1 MPYAA
6 PRTVSTRT
14 VSTRT
19 VSPLRV
25 WLTEFL
31 FIRCI
36 LREPPGVALYRYQ
49 VTPNEFRELAELLRE
64 HRAHAFHPTYGASW
78 APAFCLFVAESFRRQ
93 YDASEGGWAWAPF
106 ENALGCKFTPQQHG
120 ELVRVGLGQYWKRP
134 IRQYQGGRDNLLG
147 SLFTEGGLPWPLV
160 QSETHGFGRV
170 VRKGL
175 KYFYRTEAG
184 LRTTADLIAEFE
196 HELPQTFRTL
206 DTRQLLAG
214 VVEQLMA
221 LATHYELR
229 GKDDPARYLDT
240 VEPNWRK
247 DFPLPLDEDNARGLI
262 NDWLRDASRRREER
276 EAQRAIAGTFSCGH
290 RLIEE
295 AHGWRIRSEVTIP
308 RVADL
313 QIDSSIVNIG
323 RLELAFF
330 EGDRLLARAG
340 AAYGQKREDSS
351 DVSVRF
357 LKTQFSLDRIRL
369 RDELTLRLL
378 ANGSVACNVPF
389 DQGALEEHELPLVF
403 ELKGDEWWFIASA
416 SCSSAA
422 SRVRVHLPRGLNYVC
437 NGAVTTHEE
446 AGRVRWIEAGDSLQL
461 FSDEGDRYAVT
472 LKSGSQP
479 SRLLTLKGVMT
490 HYDSVPQV
498 IYQGWP
504 RLDVSSEGS
513 EASAPALNEFADRQ
527 RVTRNNCG
535 EQLGAIHYSARD
547 ASGNILLQRRFGV
560 VPGGFAIQ
568 AFPGAGGK
576 LARLVVKQ
584 SRQLEAQVVDRTVRT
599 RTEAHGQDTVIWLES
614 LTNPVPSFLTLE
626 VRGRSGCALAP
637 IRFRVAYPYE
647 GARLIGVD
655 GATLS
660 TRDFTPEDLLGLRV
674 ALSTSLPGGTR
685 FCLQLELVSG
695 EGRCTRHYYLGVSA
709 NAVLLSLF
717 SYQTDM
723 MQMLGAVDDQ
733 DAFLRVSVETD
744 RPLLRFQVRRY
755 NGAAKREDAST
766 FWMMSPSGGALQT
779 EIAVEAMLL
788 TDPKQ
793 ASVGIPELTT
803 QGVGTGR
810 FRTPLSMRADGPWL
824 IYPAS
829 GSATQFRPFL
839 QAAEQS
845 APIIPA
851 NEIRS
856 LHAAARAYHPIT
868 QRHVISQ
875 QIGDMAV
882 DLSHSGW
889 QYLADLKQHYHH
901 LPLSVFEAWLA
912 LSHNPAALAITVF
925 RLEVDETFCARI
937 RDELAVIWE
946 CIPLP
951 QWAAAYRQFAAWLDA
966 QGLPPAL
973 SASVL
978 QNRRQML
985 PHVLQSFDEGEMG
998 RYLETS
1004 DATAL
1009 RRYPIEIIL
1018 PCWYQQ
1024 LRRTHESND
1033 HWPTELG
1040 HQLRE
1045 WLGQQK
1051 LPPSVLTLSAT
1062 EFTDAVTILPIFMA
1076 YVTAGLAIIEEL
1088 KGNRSNVKFAIK
1100 MVSDFDR
1107 CSWYAPAHGLMVS
1120 YLLATVRT

>member
-1 MPYAA
+1 MPYVA
-6 PRTVSTRT
+6 PRSA
-14 VSTRT
+14 SPRT

-31 FIRCI
+31 LIRRI
-36 LREPPGVALYRYQ
+36 YREPAGVALYRYQ
-49 VTPNEFRELAELLRE
+49 VTPNEFRELAELLCE

-78 APAFCLFVAESFRRQ
+78 AAAFCLFVAESFRRQ
-93 YDASEGGWAWAPF
+93 YDTRDGGWSWAPF
-106 ENALGCKFTPQQHG
+106 EKALDCRFTPQQHG
-120 ELVRVGLGQYWKRP
+120 ELVRVGLAQYWKRP

-160 QSETHGFGRV
+160 QSDTHGFGRV

-184 LRTTADLIAEFE
+184 LRTAADLLTEFE

-206 DTRQLLAG
+206 ETRQLLAG
-214 VVEQLMA
+214 IVEQLMS
-221 LATHYELR
+221 LATRYELR
-229 GKDDPARYLDT
+229 GKDDPAQYLDT
-240 VEPNWRK
+240 VEPNWRHE
-247 DFPLPLDEDNARGLI
+247 FPLPLDEVNARGLI

-276 EAQRAIAGTFSCGH
+276 ESQRASAGTFACGH
-290 RLIEE
+290 RLIEGP
-295 AHGWRIRSEVTIP
+295 HGWRIRSEVTVP
-308 RVADL
+308 RLADL
-313 QIDSSIVNIG
+313 SIDASIVNYG
-323 RLELAFF
+323 RFELAFF

-340 AAYGQKREDSS
+340 AAYGQKREDSTE
-351 DVSVRF
+351 VSVRF
-357 LKTQFSLDRIRL
+357 LKTQFSLDRAQL
-369 RDELTLRLL
+369 KDELTLRLL
-378 ANGSVACNVPF
+378 SNGSVACIVPF
-389 DQGALEEHELPLVF
+389 DQGSLDAQELPLVF
-403 ELKGDEWWFIASA
+403 ENKGDEWWFIASA
-416 SCSSAA
+416 SCSSDA
-422 SRVRVHLPRGLNYVC
+422 STVRVLLPKGLSYTCDGPVSLK
-437 NGAVTTHEE
+437 EE
-446 AGRVRWIEAGDSLQL
+446 ADGVRWIEAGDSLKL
-461 FSDEGDRYAVT
+461 ISEEGDRYAVT
-472 LKSGSQP
+472 LKSGSQLP
-479 SRLLTLKGVMT
+479 CRLTLKGVLM

-498 IYQGWP
+498 VYQGWP
-504 RLDVSSEGS
+504 RLDVSVEGS
-513 EASAPALNEFADRQ
+513 EARASVPAPNEFADRQ
-527 RVTRNNCG
+527 RVTRANSD
-535 EQLGAIHYSARD
+535 EQLGAIHYSARE
-547 ASGNILLQRRFGV
+547 ASGDVLLQRRFGV
-560 VPGGFAIQ
+560 VPPGFAIQ
-568 AFPGAGGK
+568 AFPGSGGK
-576 LARLVVKQ
+576 PARLVVKQ
-584 SRQLEAQVVDRTVRT
+584 SRQLELQAVDHTIRGRL
-599 RTEAHGQDTVIWLES
+599 EARGRDTVIWLES
-614 LTNPVPSFLTLE
+614 LTDPVPSFLTLE

-660 TRDFTPEDLLGLRV
+660 TRDFTLSDLLGLRV

-685 FCLQLELVSG
+685 FCLRLELVSG
-695 EGRCTRHYYLGVSA
+695 EARCTRHYYLGVSN

-723 MQMLGAVDDQ
+723 MQMFGAVDDQ

-755 NGAAKREDAST
+755 NGAAKREDAAT
-766 FWMMSPSGGALQT
+766 FWMTSPSGGALQT

-788 TDPKQ
+788 TDPRQ
-793 ASVGIPELTT
+793 ASVDIPELTT

-810 FRTPLSMRADGPWL
+810 FRTPLSMHADGPWL

-829 GSATQFRPFL
+829 SSPTQFRPFL
-839 QAAEQS
+839 HLGERSASIDAAS
-845 APIIPA
+845 
-851 NEIRS
+851 EIHS
-856 LHAAARAYHPIT
+856 LHAAARAYHPVT
-868 QRHVISQ
+868 QPHVIAQ
-875 QIGDMAV
+875 QITHMAF
-882 DLSHSGW
+882 DLDHSGW

-912 LSHNPAALAITVF
+912 LSRNPAALAIAVF
-925 RLEVDETFCARI
+925 RLEMDESFCARI

-951 QWAAAYRQFAAWLDA
+951 QWAVTYGQFGTWLNS

-978 QNRRQML
+978 QNRRLML
-985 PHVLQSFDEGEMG
+985 PHVLESFDEGEMG

-1004 DATAL
+1004 DAAAL

-1040 HQLRE
+1040 HLLRE
-1045 WLGQQK
+1045 WLARQK
-1051 LPPSVLTLSAT
+1051 LPPPVLTLSTT

-1076 YVTAGLAIIEEL
+1076 YVTAGLETIDEL

-1120 YLLATVRT
+1120 YLLATGKT

>member
-1 MPYAA
+1 MSYVA
-6 PRTVSTRT
+6 PRSG
-14 VSTRT
+14 STRT

-31 FIRCI
+31 LIRGI
-36 LREPPGVALYRYQ
+36 FRTPPGVALYRYQ
-49 VTPNEFRELAELLRE
+49 VTQNEFRELAELLRE
-64 HRAHAFHPTYGASW
+64 YRAHALHPTYGASW

-93 YDASEGGWAWAPF
+93 YDTRDGGWSWAPF
-106 ENALGCKFTPQQHG
+106 ENALDCKFTPQQHG
-120 ELVRVGLGQYWKRP
+120 ELVRVGLAQYWKRP

-160 QSETHGFGRV
+160 QSDTHGFGRV

-184 LRTTADLIAEFE
+184 LRTAADLLAEFE
-196 HELPQTFRTL
+196 HDLPQTFQTL
-206 DTRQLLAG
+206 ETRQLLAG
-214 VVEQLMA
+214 IVEQLMS
-221 LATHYELR
+221 LVTHYELR
-229 GKDDPARYLDT
+229 DKDDPAQYLDT
-240 VEPNWRK
+240 VEPDWRHE
-247 DFPLPLDEDNARGLI
+247 FPLPLDELNARGLI
-262 NDWLRDASRRREER
+262 NDWLRDASRRRGER
-276 EAQRAIAGTFSCGH
+276 EAQRVTAGTFLCGH

-295 AHGWRIRSEVTIP
+295 PHGWRIRSEVTIP

-313 QIDSSIVNIG
+313 SIDESTVNAG
-323 RLELAFF
+323 RFELAFF

-340 AAYGQKREDSS
+340 AVYGRKREDSA

-357 LKTQFSLDRIRL
+357 LKTQFSLDRVRL
-369 RDELTLRLL
+369 EDELTLRLL
-378 ANGSVACNVPF
+378 TNGRVACVVPF
-389 DQGALEEHELPLVF
+389 EQGSLDMQELPLVF
-403 ELKGDEWWFIASA
+403 EHKGEEWWLIASA
-416 SCSSAA
+416 SCSTAA
-422 SRVRVHLPRGLNYVC
+422 DGVRVRLPHGLSYTCDGPVSQKD
-437 NGAVTTHEE
+437 E
-446 AGRVRWIEAGDSLQL
+446 ADGVRWIEASDSLRL
-461 FSDEGDRYAVT
+461 FSEDGDLYAVT
-472 LKSGSQP
+472 LRSGSQL
-479 SRLLTLKGVMT
+479 SRGLTLKGVLA

-498 IYQGWP
+498 VYQGWP
-504 RLDVSSEGS
+504 RLDVSVLQS
-513 EASAPALNEFADRQ
+513 EADAPLPALIEFADRQ
-527 RVTRNNCG
+527 RVTRANSG
-535 EQLGAIHYSARD
+535 EHLGAIRYSARD

-560 VPGGFAIQ
+560 VPPGFAIQ
-568 AFPGAGGK
+568 SYPGSGGK
-576 LARLVVKQ
+576 PARLVVKQ
-584 SRQLEAQVVDRTVRT
+584 SDQLELHVTDRTIRSRLEAQG
-599 RTEAHGQDTVIWLES
+599 EDTVIWLES
-614 LTNPVPSFLTLE
+614 LTDPAPSFVTLE
-626 VRGRSGCALAP
+626 VHGRSGHALAP
-637 IRFRVAYPYE
+637 ISFRVAYPYE
-647 GARLIGVD
+647 GARLLGVD

-660 TRDFTPEDLLGLRV
+660 ARDFTLADLLGLRL
-674 ALSTSLPGGTR
+674 ALSTSLSGGTR
-685 FCLQLELVSG
+685 FCLRLELVSK
-695 EGRCTRHYYLGVSA
+695 EARCTRHYYFGVSG

-744 RPLLRFQVRRY
+744 RPLMHFQVRRY

-779 EIAVEAMLL
+779 GIAVEAMLL
-788 TDPKQ
+788 TDPRQ

-810 FRTPLSMRADGPWL
+810 FRTPLSMHADGPWL

-829 GSATQFRPFL
+829 SSATQFRPFL
-839 QAAEQS
+839 HLCERT
-845 APIIPA
+845 APFDPTS
-851 NEIRS
+851 EIRS
-856 LHAAARAYHPIT
+856 LHAAARAYHPVS
-868 QRHVISQ
+868 QPHVIAQ
-875 QIGDMAV
+875 QITHIAA
-882 DLSHSGW
+882 DLDHSGW

-912 LSHNPAALAITVF
+912 LSRNPAALAIAVF
-925 RLEVDETFCARI
+925 RLEMDESFCARI

-951 QWAAAYRQFAAWLDA
+951 QWAATYAQFGAWLGS

-978 QNRRQML
+978 QNRRLML
-985 PHVLQSFDEGEMG
+985 PHVLESFDEGEMG

-1040 HQLRE
+1040 HLLRD
-1045 WLGQQK
+1045 WLGRQN
-1051 LPPSVLTLSAT
+1051 LPPAVLSLSTT
-1062 EFTDAVTILPIFMA
+1062 EFTDSVTILPIFMA
-1076 YVTAGLAIIEEL
+1076 YVTAGLATIDEL

-1120 YLLATVRT
+1120 YLLATERT